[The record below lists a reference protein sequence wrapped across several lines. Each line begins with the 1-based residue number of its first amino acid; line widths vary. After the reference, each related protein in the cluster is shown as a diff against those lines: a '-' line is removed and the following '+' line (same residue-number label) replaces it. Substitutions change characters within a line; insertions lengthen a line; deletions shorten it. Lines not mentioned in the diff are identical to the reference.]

1 MSQTAADNNATAYA
15 TTAEKI
21 ITFVG
26 GIDNIEHIEH
36 CSTRL
41 RLSLY
46 DNGQVNLRELEKVP
60 GVLGVRVN
68 VQCQVIIGSE
78 VMQVYDAVQNLAA
91 GRKKT
96 DRTVPAKTNRTAFVI
111 DFIISVFQ
119 PLVPA
124 IAGGGVLK
132 SLLLLLD
139 LLGWLTKDSSTY
151 KVLDNIGSAPLY
163 FLPILVGITTAMKL
177 KVNVLVAVSAVSV
190 MVLPAMSKQLAEGA
204 EFLSLD
210 LKNVAYASQVF
221 PAILCVI
228 FYAQTEKIF
237 NRYSPSALRIFL
249 SPMLSLLVTVPV
261 TLLVLGPLGY
271 ELGAGLATAIL
282 WLYSKLGFVATA
294 LLAAALPFMVASGM
308 HKPMLPYA
316 VSSMSQFGKEML
328 YLPASLAHNI
338 AESGACMAIALKSK
352 DKTLKSTALSAGIS
366 ALFGITEPALYG
378 ITLLNKKALYSVLA
392 GSLVGGAFIGW
403 MAIEAFALVGPGLAS
418 ISMFVS
424 PENSWNIVYA
434 IAGAA
439 LSFAIAFLSAL
450 FLWREEKPV
459 AAVEEEEAHRIIA
472 ECQFASPIEGKVIPL
487 ESVNDEIFSKRIM
500 GDGVAIIPEKGVL
513 YAPASGT
520 IENVFET
527 GHAVSMLTDSGAE
540 LIFHIGIDTIKLNG
554 QGFQPKVTAGQQV
567 NTGDVLVEF
576 DLDSLIAAGYD
587 PVVMMVITNS
597 ERFRVIPEATD
608 AVLSPHTII
617 MTLKESV

>member
-1 MSQTAADNNATAYA
+1 MSHTAADNNATTYT

-21 ITFVG
+21 ITLVG

-46 DNGQVNLRELEKVP
+46 DNSQVNQNELEKVP

-78 VMQVYDAVQNLAA
+78 VMQVYEAVQNLAA

-96 DRTVPAKTNRTAFVI
+96 DRPVPAKTNRTAFVI

-190 MVLPAMSKQLAEGA
+190 MVLPAMSKQLADGA
-204 EFLSLD
+204 EFLSFD

-228 FYAQTEKIF
+228 FYAQTEKLF
-237 NRYSPSALRIFL
+237 NRYSPSSLRIFL

-271 ELGAGLATAIL
+271 ELGAGLASVIL
-282 WLYSKLGFVATA
+282 WLYSKLGFVATG

-352 DKTLKSTALSAGIS
+352 DKTLKSTAISAGIS

-378 ITLLNKKALYSVLA
+378 ITLLNKKALYSVIA

-418 ISMFVS
+418 ISMFIS

-439 LSFAIAFLSAL
+439 LSFVIAFLSAL

-459 AAVEEEEAHRIIA
+459 VTVEESHHAIT
-472 ECQFASPIEGKVIPL
+472 ECQFTSPIEGKVIPL
-487 ESVNDEIFSKRIM
+487 DNVNDEIFSKRIM
-500 GDGVAIIPEKGVL
+500 GDGIAIIPEKGVL
-513 YAPASGT
+513 YAPANGT

-567 NTGDVLVEF
+567 NTGDILVEF

-608 AVLSPHTII
+608 VVIHPHTII

>member
-1 MSQTAADNNATAYA
+1 MSHTAADNNATAYA

-21 ITFVG
+21 ITLVG

-41 RLSLY
+41 RFSLY
-46 DNGQVNLRELEKVP
+46 DNSQVNQRELENVP

-91 GRKKT
+91 GRKET
-96 DRTVPAKTNRTAFVI
+96 GRTVPAKTNRTAFVI

-228 FYAQTEKIF
+228 FYAQTEKLF
-237 NRYSPSALRIFL
+237 NRYSPSSLRIFL

-271 ELGAGLATAIL
+271 ELGAGLASVIL
-282 WLYSKLGFVATA
+282 WLYSKLGFVATG

-338 AESGACMAIALKSK
+338 AESGACIAIALKSK
-352 DKTLKSTALSAGIS
+352 DRTLKSTALSAGIS

-418 ISMFVS
+418 ISMFIS

-439 LSFAIAFLSAL
+439 LSFVIAFLSAL

-459 AAVEEEEAHRIIA
+459 AAVETEEAHHAIA
-472 ECQFASPIEGKVIPL
+472 EYPFASPIEGKVIPL
-487 ESVNDEIFSKRIM
+487 DNVNDEIFSKRIM
-500 GDGVAIIPEKGVL
+500 GDGIAIIPEKGVL
-513 YAPASGT
+513 YAPANGT

-567 NTGDVLVEF
+567 NTGDVLIKF

-608 AVLSPHTII
+608 ALIHPHTII